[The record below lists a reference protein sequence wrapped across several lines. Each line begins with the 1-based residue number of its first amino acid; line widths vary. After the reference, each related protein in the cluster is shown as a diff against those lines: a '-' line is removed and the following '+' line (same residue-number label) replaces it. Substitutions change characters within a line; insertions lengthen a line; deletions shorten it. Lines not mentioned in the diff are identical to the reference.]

1 MPCVLQRTVGRR
13 RRILI
18 VLLPSIFL
26 LSTLLFVDP
35 TPPTL
40 VVHAWSTTAPFSSA
54 CSTRIT
60 ATAASSSSSVFL
72 AHKNNHQQQQKQRHP
87 TTSSRQKAAF
97 LNSLD
102 VRHTLNAASPERT
115 RLLQELCAVNPTPR
129 PGSTAAWAADTVVV
143 VGEWRV
149 VYAPHMDAM
158 GRLLRGRFAPV
169 IYQMSND
176 ADNNNNKIVSHARV
190 KLPFLGSWWF
200 SVSGTYG
207 SVDQDRVCRVNFD
220 EAWVRRIDVVDD
232 ENDTTGSSSP
242 DNDDDSCYY
251 PNIDA
256 VPESPA
262 KEWIRRTGRTLFVEA
277 VAVFPVSYLDHDL
290 VVFDFEL
297 LGTRICALKQ

>member
-1 MPCVLQRTVGRR
+1 M
-13 RRILI
+13 
-18 VLLPSIFL
+18 
-26 LSTLLFVDP
+26 
-35 TPPTL
+35 
-40 VVHAWSTTAPFSSA
+40 
-54 CSTRIT
+54 
-60 ATAASSSSSVFL
+60 
-72 AHKNNHQQQQKQRHP
+72 QQQQQQP
-87 TTSSRQKAAF
+87 TTSLQKAAF

-102 VRHTLNAASPERT
+102 VRHTLNAATPERT

-129 PGSTAAWAADTVVV
+129 PGSTAAWRADHNIA

-169 IYQMSND
+169 IYQMTSSTSTDEDDEDDDNVD
-176 ADNNNNKIVSHARV
+176 ANSPNNKIVSHARV
-190 KLPFLGSWWF
+190 ELPFLGSWWL

-220 EAWVRRIDVVDD
+220 EAWVRRIVVDD

-242 DNDDDSCYY
+242 DDDDSYYY